1 MKTLKATLIL
11 LVALFVTSCM
21 SSSYLTYHK
30 YDESTA
36 RYMNPAMTS
45 GYITPTIADLN
56 VSKTKISETEIY
68 KNTLTSE
75 DMNSAENSPT
85 IEYLK
90 NYTVSKA
97 VKKHNADVIVAPI
110 FDIKTSEDGETIEVN
125 ISGYPV
131 NFVNFRNVKAAD
143 TLTLRM
149 YNIEVAQPK

>member
-21 SSSYLTYHK
+21 SSSYLTYYK

-56 VSKTKISETEIY
+56 VSKTKISETETY
-68 KNTLTSE
+68 KNTLTSK

-110 FDIKTSEDGETIEVN
+110 FDIKTSDDFETIEVN
-125 ISGYPV
+125 VSGYPA
-131 NFVNFRNVKAAD
+131 NFVNFRNVKAVD
-143 TLTLRM
+143 TITLRM

>member
-11 LVALFVTSCM
+11 LVALFITSCM
-21 SSSYLTYHK
+21 STYYG

-36 RYMNPAMTS
+36 RYMNPSMTS

-56 VSKTKISETEIY
+56 VSKTKISETETY
-68 KNTLTSE
+68 KNTLTSK

-110 FDIKTSEDGETIEVN
+110 FDIKTSDDFETIEVN
-125 ISGYPV
+125 VSGYPA

-143 TLTLRM
+143 TITLRM

>member
-21 SSSYLTYHK
+21 PSSYLTYYK

-56 VSKTKISETEIY
+56 VSKTKISETETY
-68 KNTLTSE
+68 KNTLTAK

-110 FDIKTSEDGETIEVN
+110 FDIKTSDDFETIEVN
-125 ISGYPV
+125 VSGYPA

-143 TLTLRM
+143 TITLRM